1 MSSLWIMSRT
11 QLQNAMS
18 AAFLPLKQPDKDCQD
33 QEIRNW
39 RHGLA
44 MTMVDGAASALRR
57 SGRPHLKQLRGLALL
72 PETRGG
78 AWQ

>member
-18 AAFLPLKQPDKDCQD
+18 AAFLPLKQPEKDC

-39 RHGLA
+39 RRGLA